1 MTIFDYDNLPT
12 ISIPYILR
20 EVGNPA
26 IGVWVTNQ
34 ETKEKVFCDAVTIGE
49 LKSFFYDGY
58 FLVDITDL
66 VANINVNT
74 TLLVSA
80 IDSNNLPIYR
90 DIVVF
95 SDRLDTESDYEQND
109 NSGEY
114 AFV

>member
-26 IGVWVTNQ
+26 IGAWVTNQ
-34 ETKEKVFCDAVTIGE
+34 ETKEKFFCDAVT
-49 LKSFFYDGY
+49 LPTSVFYDGY
-58 FLVDITDL
+58 FTIDITDL
-66 VANINVNT
+66 VANVNVNT

>member
-34 ETKEKVFCDAVTIGE
+34 ETKEKVFCDAVT
-49 LKSFFYDGY
+49 LPTSVFYDGY
-58 FLVDITDL
+58 FTIDITDL
-66 VANINVNT
+66 VANVNVNT